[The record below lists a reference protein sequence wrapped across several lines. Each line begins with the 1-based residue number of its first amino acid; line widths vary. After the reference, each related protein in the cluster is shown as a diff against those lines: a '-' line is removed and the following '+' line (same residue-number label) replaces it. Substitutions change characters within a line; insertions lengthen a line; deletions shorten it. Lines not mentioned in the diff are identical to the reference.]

1 MNTNFTIKNLI
12 EIINSGNNDLS
23 NNYIKYNLIDLKLDF
38 PFLDESDYAEKALK
52 KIIITYKNPSLYT
65 ETIIQLNDKYDKRN
79 FALLL
84 SELYQEQNNLE
95 GIKNIID
102 TVLKEEFDFLGYREL
117 VFYYANNYSEKDFFN
132 AFAKINR
139 REMLMPRDFNAIKLF
154 IEKYSAKNGLEV
166 AKKMCLKLKM
176 DKLINPVIPII
187 LGQSFNLSLVELEKT
202 IKNEVEEMETQVR
215 VHEDVFTKLYERTA
229 DKSLQLDILDLM
241 LNYAELI
248 PKDLKVKGYPS
259 KFWTLYL
266 WRLGQKYLAHDKKEK
281 VEEIIKKLTGNN
293 KKSLKE
299 SYNFKYK
306 NS

>member
-1 MNTNFTIKNLI
+1 MQTNT
-12 EIINSGNNDLS
+12 IIN
-23 NNYIKYNLIDLKLDF
+23 KLV
-38 PFLDESDYAEKALK
+38 
-52 KIIITYKNPSLYT
+52 
-65 ETIIQLNDKYDKRN
+65 ETINTGDNTLYNIDELMLVYDFLFKSDWPERTLNRILDYYKSPLMYEEVISKLENKYSKRN

-117 VFYYANNYSEKDFFN
+117 VFYYANNYSEKDFFD

-139 REMLMPRDFNAIKLF
+139 REMLMPRDYNAIKLF

-176 DKLINPVIPII
+176 DKLVKPVIPII